1 MGFITSDPRPYA
13 LNNAARHDYHQQ
25 EIDDKRILY
34 QFYKK
39 VTHFTYVFVG
49 GSKVEKKRHI
59 DQYPPEQYYKNKESK
74 GFLGKNLYFLYK
86 SLERD

>member
-1 MGFITSDPRPYA
+1 MTNGFFISFT
-13 LNNAARHDYHQQ
+13 
-25 EIDDKRILY
+25 
-34 QFYKK
+34 KK